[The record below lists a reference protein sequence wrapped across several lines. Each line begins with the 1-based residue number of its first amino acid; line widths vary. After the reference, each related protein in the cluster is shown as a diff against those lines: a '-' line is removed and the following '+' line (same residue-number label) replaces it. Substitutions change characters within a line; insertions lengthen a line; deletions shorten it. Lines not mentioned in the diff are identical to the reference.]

1 MWKSALEKKKGLN
14 AHNESDMHEEATRAK
29 AVFVGQTSDIHDSLS
44 DQAEKTRLQGRNA
57 MIVVFDTARKLARQG
72 FPFRGHEAADGVFNQ
87 VLSLISRSGNSELKS
102 WMSRK
107 FNWTSGES
115 RNEILQILHHEV
127 LRKIVSEI
135 HGSKQF
141 GIIVDETSNIAN
153 KEQMSI
159 VIRYMS
165 VDLYFI

>member
-1 MWKSALEKKKGLN
+1 
-14 AHNESDMHEEATRAK
+14 
-29 AVFVGQTSDIHDSLS
+29 
-44 DQAEKTRLQGRNA
+44 
-57 MIVVFDTARKLARQG
+57 MIVVFDTARTLARQG
-72 FPFRGHEAADGVFNQ
+72 LPFRGHEAADGVFKQ
-87 VLSLISRSGNSELKS
+87 ILSLISRSGNSELKS

-115 RNEILQILHHEV
+115 QNEILQILHHEV

-141 GIIVDETSNIAN
+141 GIIVDETSDIAN

-159 VIRYMS
+159 VIRYIS
-165 VDLYFI
+165 KDFLPIESFVSFVNVESTIKSTCRCFLLTST